1 MKRLLSGAV
10 SVVLLLAGTLLAL
23 SPGTVAAQS
32 QGGPWKVGVLWDA
45 KTLPPRILPLADWL
59 REDLMGL
66 GFAEK
71 EIDLVVRQAEEPSGL
86 REAARDLIKDKVNAI
101 WASTPPAALAAKAE
115 TRDVPIVFGMAA
127 GDPVQLGLV
136 EGLARPGG
144 NVTGIAFRE
153 WHLSAKRLEILKEMV
168 PRLRRVLVPVDL
180 AYPGTPSTLEELR
193 GAARKLGITL
203 VEQPL
208 TSRDDIERL
217 ASVLKRERVDGVL
230 PILNSATNQ
239 HFELVVKALNE
250 ARVPDIHFYLPA
262 VEQGLVMAAYA
273 PNHREALRA
282 SARLLAKILRG
293 TRTQDLPVES
303 PDVIE
308 LRINLKVAKERG
320 VQIPQVLLLRAH
332 KVFQ

>member
-1 MKRLLSGAV
+1 MRFLRW
-10 SVVLLLAGTLLAL
+10 LLLAGTLLAI
-23 SPGTVAAQS
+23 SSATVPAQS
-32 QGGPWKVGVLWDA
+32 QGGPWKVGVLWDE

-59 REDLMGL
+59 REDLAAL
-66 GFAEK
+66 GFVEK
-71 EIDLVVRQAEEPSGL
+71 EIALIVRQADPGGL
-86 REAARDLIKDKVNAI
+86 REAARDLIKEKVNAI

-115 TRDVPIVFGMAA
+115 TREVPIVFGMAA

-136 EGLARPGG
+136 QSLAKPGG

-153 WHLSAKRLEILKEMV
+153 WHLSAKRLEILREMV

-217 ASVLKRERVDGVL
+217 ASILKRERVDGVL

-273 PNHREALRA
+273 PNHREALRT

-293 TRTQDLPVES
+293 ARAQDLPVES

-320 VQIPQVLLLRAH
+320 VRIPQILLLRAH